1 VLSVFSSGVS
11 TGLENGNE
19 KECKG
24 GLLMQ
29 TEADVLALLMTNLVF
44 SVKIAPLVVVVATL
58 VRSALL
64 LSGRKRALVSWT
76 RNTVLSVATF
86 IFLPGMLINTAVR
99 YGVCSLLGIDLD
111 AIGAGSTYG
120 ELNLFLKVDRPPKV
134 AVLVSALYL
143 STVASLY
150 IGVTLLFLPVV
161 MLMGAPV
168 VLLCWYLALCVLFNS
183 SLRGGDVQLL
193 GAALQKH
200 PGRGMAELFIALTV
214 LIVFYAFVGVG
225 L

>member
-1 VLSVFSSGVS
+1 VNR
-11 TGLENGNE
+11 TENGRE
-19 KECKG
+19 KKSQG
-24 GLLMQ
+24 GLVMQ
-29 TEADVLALLMTNLVF
+29 TDVLALLATNLVF

-64 LSGRKRALVSWT
+64 LTGRKRAIVSWT
-76 RNTVLSVATF
+76 RNTLLSFATI
-86 IFLPGMLINTAVR
+86 IFLPGMLVNTAVR
-99 YGVCSLLGIDLD
+99 YGVCSLFGIDLEG
-111 AIGAGSTYG
+111 IGGGSTYA

-134 AVLVSALYL
+134 AVLISALYV
-143 STVASLY
+143 STVASVF
-150 IGVTLLFLPVV
+150 IGFTLLFLPIV
-161 MLMGAPV
+161 LLLGAPI
-168 VLLCWYLALCVLFNS
+168 VLLSWYLALCVLFNS

-200 PGRGMAELFIALTV
+200 PGRGMAELFIALAV

>member
-150 IGVTLLFLPVV
+150 IGFTLLFLPVV

-168 VLLCWYLALCVLFNS
+168 VLLCWYLLFNS